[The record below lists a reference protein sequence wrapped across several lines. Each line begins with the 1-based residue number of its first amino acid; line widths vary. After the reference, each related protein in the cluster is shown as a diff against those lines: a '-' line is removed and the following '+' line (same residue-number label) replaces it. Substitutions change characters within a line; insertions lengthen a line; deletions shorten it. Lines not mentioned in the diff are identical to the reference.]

1 MNNEGHGNDLQKII
15 AQGFDELKHIHGESF
30 DPQKVNLAELERITG
45 LSRSRL
51 RTLKKKGFDMAGTS
65 VRSMPQKPTVLDGY
79 TGIID
84 DLLSQGVSNSSVCFD
99 RLKEVGYTGGLT
111 TIKTYISRNRYLLP
125 PKRHSVSPQGNR
137 GRRYVTDPGEVFQ
150 MDWGF
155 VNVHTDTDKG
165 YQAACFAM
173 VCHHCGACYIEFF
186 PNAKQENLFIGMLHG
201 FIKLGVPKTVLT
213 DNMKSVVIRRDAE
226 GHPIWQKD
234 YEAFMDTVGFFTK
247 LCRPRHPFTKGKVE
261 RLVRYVKENF
271 LCARTF
277 GDLTDLNYEAERWCS
292 LRNMRHTQVV
302 DIPIAEIHKTKCSN
316 ALHELIR
323 TEDID
328 RYLSPERIISFDG
341 FVSFEGRRYG
351 VPYRYTGK
359 TCRVKREG
367 YTLHVYSADLKE
379 LLTTHDVTWSKRAQ
393 SCDDQYEIMEQPEE
407 FPSQKVTTDIRQTEP
422 LEKPT
427 GFEKF
432 NFDREELWDE

>member
-65 VRSMPQKPTVLDGY
+65 ARSMPQKPTVLDGY

-84 DLLSQGVSNSSVCFD
+84 DLLSQGVSNSSVCICFD
-99 RLKEVGYTGGLT
+99 RLKEVGDTGGLT
-111 TIKTYISRNRYLLP
+111 TVKTYIARHRYLLP
-125 PKRHSVSPQGNR
+125 PKRYSVSPQGNR
-137 GRRYVTDPGEVFQ
+137 GRRYITGPGKVFQ
-150 MDWGF
+150 MDLGF
-155 VNVHTDTDKG
+155 VNVHTDTDNG
-165 YQAACFAM
+165 YQAACFTF

-201 FIKLGVPKTVLT
+201 FMKLGVPKTVLT

-234 YEAFMDTVGFFTK
+234 YETFMDTVGFSTK
-247 LCRPRHPFTKGKVE
+247 LCKPRHPFTKGKVE

-292 LRNMRHTQVV
+292 LRNMRHTQTV
-302 DIPIAEIHKTKCSN
+302 DIPIVEIHKTKCSN
-316 ALHELIR
+316 ALYELIR
-323 TEDID
+323 TEDE
-328 RYLSPERIISFDG
+328 YSGAPKARI
-341 FVSFEGRRYG
+341 R
-351 VPYRYTGK
+351 
-359 TCRVKREG
+359 
-367 YTLHVYSADLKE
+367 
-379 LLTTHDVTWSKRAQ
+379 
-393 SCDDQYEIMEQPEE
+393 
-407 FPSQKVTTDIRQTEP
+407 
-422 LEKPT
+422 
-427 GFEKF
+427 
-432 NFDREELWDE
+432 